1 MPRPKKAAPVSF
13 SPSQAVYVLERALA
27 DRKLS
32 RADVRQYIAGMAEEI
47 RGLEARLASLR
58 EAVVEPVKRLVHKVE
73 EKVMGGDPS
82 FPKKRRKQRPV
93 SPEVAATR
101 KIQGQYLGVLSQIPK
116 TKRPF
121 YQKIAKTKGREEA
134 IASMRKTLGK

>member
-1 MPRPKKAAPVSF
+1 MARPKKVAPASY

-32 RADVRQYIAGMAEEI
+32 RADVKHYIGGMTEEI
-47 RGLEARLASLR
+47 AALERRLASLR
-58 EAVVEPVKRLVHKVE
+58 DALAEPVKRLVHKIEV
-73 EKVMGGDPS
+73 KVRGGDEKQKAR
-82 FPKKRRKQRPV
+82 KKRAV

-101 KIQGQYLGVLSQIPK
+101 KLQGQYLGFISQIPK
-116 TKRPF
+116 TKRAP

-134 IASMRKTLGK
+134 IAAIRKTLGK